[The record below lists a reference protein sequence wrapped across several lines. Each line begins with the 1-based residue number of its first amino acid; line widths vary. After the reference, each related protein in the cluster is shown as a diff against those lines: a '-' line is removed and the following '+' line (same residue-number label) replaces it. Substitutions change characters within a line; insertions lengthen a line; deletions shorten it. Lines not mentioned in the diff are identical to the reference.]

1 MKFLHD
7 MCRGGEVAQLVEQ
20 RTENPRV
27 IGSIPIL
34 ATIFVSTP
42 VNPTGFF
49 VPHRGL
55 VPETHIFLRIP
66 VTNRRRTYFLPWR
79 KKKSSR

>member
-42 VNPTGFF
+42 VNQTGF
-49 VPHRGL
+49 L
-55 VPETHIFLRIP
+55 FLCLGE
-66 VTNRRRTYFLPWR
+66 FA
-79 KKKSSR
+79 